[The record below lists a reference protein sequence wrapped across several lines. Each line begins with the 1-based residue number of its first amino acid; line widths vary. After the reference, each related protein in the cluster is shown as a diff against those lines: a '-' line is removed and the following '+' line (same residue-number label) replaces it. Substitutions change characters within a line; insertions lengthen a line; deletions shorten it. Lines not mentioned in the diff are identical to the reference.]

1 MLIPELREQKN
12 EEARRRYAERKE
24 RLQARF
30 GKIRPS
36 AKEMDK
42 QRNLQ
47 LRLTKIFSGE
57 YVAEKETQ
65 DHRERRKGHNAYM
78 RAYRAK
84 PEIRERYRQYYIA
97 RNKTPKRKL
106 QRHKSYLKYRDR
118 NIAIARD
125 YRKRPDI
132 KERLREY
139 DKLRNLSPERKLQ
152 RRIRREEN
160 RDHLNAQKRE
170 YRSQQEVKERL
181 REYHKLRNQSPE
193 RKLQKLEYSR
203 RHRLKPGVREKE
215 NEAER
220 RRYWLR
226 KNG

>member
-1 MLIPELREQKN
+1 MKLPYKNKELGRILKREYSRGRMLIPELREKKN

-30 GKIRPS
+30 GKYRLS
-36 AKEMDK
+36 AKELDK

-65 DHRERRKGHNAYM
+65 VHRERREGHNAYM

-84 PEIRERYRQYYIA
+84 PEVKERYRQYYIT

-106 QRHKSYLKYRDR
+106 QRYKSYLKYRDR

-132 KERLREY
+132 KERSREY
-139 DKLRNLSPERKLQ
+139 ERLRNQNPERKLQ
-152 RRIRREEN
+152 N
-160 RDHLNAQKRE
+160 
-170 YRSQQEVKERL
+170 
-181 REYHKLRNQSPE
+181 
-193 RKLQKLEYSR
+193 LEYNR
-203 RHRLKPGVREKE
+203 RRRLKPGVREKE